1 MRKRAQARKQVNHD
15 DMWITVPGKASAEP
29 EVAAEAAVRTETP
42 TYEDTWYQ
50 VLRKR
55 DDAPEGST
63 DDTVH
68 GPDEEPA
75 EAEDAVDEGLVVE
88 AAIEPA
94 PAEDDEPD
102 VPARPDLTP
111 QHASS
116 LD

>member
-29 EVAAEAAVRTETP
+29 EVAEAVVRSETP

-55 DDAPEGST
+55 DE
-63 DDTVH
+63 
-68 GPDEEPA
+68 GPDALADETADGPDDEPA
-75 EAEDAVDEGLVVE
+75 EAEDAVAE
-88 AAIEPA
+88 ARVAETAIEPA
-94 PAEDDEPD
+94 GDGEPD
-102 VPARPDLTP
+102 VPGRPDLAP